1 MFGGTSGKVRTGM
14 ENNDEK
20 KRNSLD
26 GKERLRGIFT
36 KFFEKFDLKEEKK
49 LNSLGR
55 ALIFIFFFVL
65 EGLVY
70 MQMFATPK
78 TEDFQTK
85 FLIFTIAAGAFDVV
99 EALNMFVLKT
109 NRAKVVCYIF
119 DILALVTM
127 LAVTG
132 NSYLCVLYMLV
143 LTEFYMSAK
152 RTRSVVLTFAFS
164 LPLYVVVNWLALT
177 IFLERTVSYTYVISN
192 TLGALV
198 FLTAHFVIVNFG
210 LGFYRQYVR
219 LEKALKDL
227 DENRNELKKANE
239 ELLVA
244 AATMER
250 QRIAKEIHD
259 TAGHSI
265 TTVIMQTEAAKLVIE
280 KDPLEAKKRIV
291 AANLQAKHA
300 LEELRESVHLLSGRG
315 ETASLKSAFEQIIQ
329 ESSDGTDIKI
339 RSEIEEIETD
349 GETYRF
355 LCNALKEGISNGIRH
370 GRATAFWVELK
381 KTEEDISFL
390 LSDNGEGI
398 ELSALQKGFGL
409 SGMAQHAQRLG
420 GKAEFL
426 SEEGEGFEI
435 RIRIGGAQGADD

>member
-1 MFGGTSGKVRTGM
+1 MFGGASVEVRKGM
-14 ENNDEK
+14 ENKEDK
-20 KRNSLD
+20 KRAAAE
-26 GKERLRGIFT
+26 GKERLRGVFT
-36 KFFEKFDLKEEKK
+36 KFFERLDLKEEKK
-49 LNSLGR
+49 LAALGR
-55 ALIFIFFFVL
+55 SLIFIFFFVL

-70 MQMFATPK
+70 LQMFAMPK
-78 TEDFQTK
+78 TEDFQIK
-85 FLIFTIAAGAFDVV
+85 FLIFTIAAGLFDGV
-99 EALNMFVLKT
+99 EALNMFVFKT
-109 NRAKVVCYIF
+109 NRAKVICYVF
-119 DILALVTM
+119 DILALATM

-143 LTEFYMSAK
+143 LTEFYLSAK

-164 LPLYVVVNWLALT
+164 LPIYVVVNWLALT

-198 FLTAHFVIVNFG
+198 LLVAHFFIVNFA

-219 LEKALKDL
+219 LTKALRDL

-239 ELLVA
+239 ELLAA
-244 AATMER
+244 AATLER

-300 LEELRESVHLLSGRG
+300 LEELRGSVHLLSGRG
-315 ETASLKSAFEQIIQ
+315 ETASLKTALQQIIQ
-329 ESSDGTDIKI
+329 ESTDGTDIKI
-339 RSEIEEIETD
+339 RSDIEELETD
-349 GETYRF
+349 AEAYRF

-370 GRATAFWVELK
+370 GRATAFWVEVK
-381 KTEEDISFL
+381 KTGEKISFL
-390 LSDNGEGI
+390 LSDNGTGI
-398 ELSALQKGFGL
+398 ELSALKKGFGL
-409 SGMAQHAQRLG
+409 SGMAQHAERLG
-420 GKAEFL
+420 GKAEFV

-435 RIRIGGAQGADD
+435 RIQIRGNGHAKD

>member
-1 MFGGTSGKVRTGM
+1 M
-14 ENNDEK
+14 ENKEEK
-20 KRNSLD
+20 KHAGAVD
-26 GKERLRGIFT
+26 GKERLRGMFA
-36 KFFEKFDLKEEKK
+36 KFFERFDLKEEKR
-49 LNSLGR
+49 LASLGR
-55 ALIFIFFFVL
+55 VIIFAFFFVL

-70 MQMFATPK
+70 LQMFATPR

-85 FLIFTIAAGAFDVV
+85 FIIFTVAAAMFDVV

-109 NRAKVVCYIF
+109 NKAKIVCYIF
-119 DILALVTM
+119 DILALATM

-132 NSYLCVLYMLV
+132 NSYLCMLYMLV
-143 LTEFYMSAK
+143 LTEFYLSAK

-164 LPLYVVVNWLALT
+164 LPLYVIVNWLALT

-192 TLGALV
+192 TLGALILLV
-198 FLTAHFVIVNFG
+198 AHFFIVNFG

-219 LEKALKDL
+219 LAKALKDL

-265 TTVIMQTEAAKLVIE
+265 TTVIMQTEAAKLIIE

-315 ETASLKSAFEQIIQ
+315 ETASLKTALEQIVQ
-329 ESSDGTDIKI
+329 ESTDGTDIKI
-339 RSEIEEIETD
+339 RAEIEEIETD
-349 GETYRF
+349 AETYRF
-355 LCNALKEGISNGIRH
+355 LCNTLKEGISNGLRH
-370 GRATAFWVELK
+370 GRATAFWLELK
-381 KTEEDISFL
+381 RTEQGISFL
-390 LSDNGEGI
+390 LSDNGTGV
-398 ELSALQKGFGL
+398 ELATLKKGFGL
-409 SGMAQHAQRLG
+409 NGMAQHAERLG

-426 SEEGEGFEI
+426 SEDGEGFEI
-435 RIRIGGAQGADD
+435 RVEIGEKGYAKD

>member
-1 MFGGTSGKVRTGM
+1 MSDK
-14 ENNDEK
+14 DDK
-20 KRNSLD
+20 KRAAFE
-26 GKERLRGIFT
+26 GKERLRGVFT
-36 KFFEKFDLKEEKK
+36 KFFERFDLKEEKK
-49 LNSLGR
+49 LASLGR

-70 MQMFATPK
+70 LQMFAMPR
-78 TEDFQTK
+78 TEDFEVK
-85 FLIFTIAAGAFDVV
+85 FLIFTVAAGAFDIV

-109 NRAKVVCYIF
+109 NRGKVVCYIF
-119 DILALVTM
+119 DIMALATM

-143 LTEFYMSAK
+143 LTEFYLSAK

-198 FLTAHFVIVNFG
+198 LLTAHFFIVNFG

-219 LEKALKDL
+219 LAKALKDL
-227 DENRNELKKANE
+227 DENRTELKKANE

-300 LEELRESVHLLSGRG
+300 LEELRESVHLLSGR
-315 ETASLKSAFEQIIQ
+315 ESTASLKSAFEQIIQ
-329 ESSDGTDIKI
+329 ESTDGTEIKI
-339 RSEIEEIETD
+339 RSEIEEVETD
-349 GETYRF
+349 AETYRF
-355 LCNALKEGISNGIRH
+355 LCNALKEGISNGMRH
-370 GRATAFWVELK
+370 GKATAFWVELK
-381 KTEEDISFL
+381 KEGEEISFL
-390 LSDNGEGI
+390 LSDNGTGVEI
-398 ELSALQKGFGL
+398 SALTKGFGL
-409 SGMAQHAQRLG
+409 SSMAQHAERLG
-420 GKAEFL
+420 GKTEFV

-435 RIRIGGAQGADD
+435 RIQIGGAEHAND